1 MIEQQAVKTRVSNTG
16 SNSQTGFSIGV
27 DWLTYT
33 HDNLRSGDEVND
45 VISALESLAGDQIDF
60 ATNRARHDNH
70 KFWAGSGRSQKG
82 LLLWYN
88 PPRSSDDLL
97 IKSSDGN
104 LLTHPGLLPAPH
116 CPVSDLKADV
126 IRSYLPDHAELHYD
140 AEPITV
146 YDPIKGTKHQ
156 HHGYS
161 IVSTDDGAIETPGE
175 LRVSM
180 SARYLDH
187 VSMNQ
192 IAAYLNVVSGVY
204 GLRCSRFDVALDDHE
219 KQIPL
224 ALVEQA
230 RRNRNYFNVR
240 STSVVNSDDT
250 VKNTQGKTI
259 YFGSRQSDAFMRCY
273 DKTVESKGKRIGNR
287 WETEFHDKK
296 ADRYLKEW
304 LSAMESDERTAS
316 KLLVS
321 MVLGTVDFRD
331 RTKGGKGREK
341 NRKRCAVLPWFDEM
355 CKMLKSVPVRLRI
368 ARPQQS
374 LQRGIDWLKKSAAP
388 TIASAVKVLGSEFA
402 GFFNNLVKDGED
414 RLTNVRRKMI
424 EDADISQLCY

>member
-16 SNSQTGFSIGV
+16 SDSQTGFSIGV

-33 HDNLRSGDEVND
+33 HDNLRSGDEVKD
-45 VISALESLAGDQIDF
+45 VISTLETLAGDQIDF
-60 ATNRARHDNH
+60 STQRSRHDNH

-88 PPRSSDDLL
+88 PPRSSEDLL
-97 IKSSDGN
+97 LKSLDGN
-104 LLTHPGLLPAPH
+104 LISHPGLLPAPH
-116 CPVSDLKADV
+116 HPVPDFAAEY
-126 IRSYLPDHAELHYD
+126 IREQLPDHAQLHYD
-140 AEPITV
+140 PGAGKC
-146 YDPIKGTKHQ
+146 YDPNDGSEYD

-161 IVSTDDGAIETPGE
+161 ITASDDGAIEKPGE

-187 VSMNQ
+187 VSMTQ
-192 IAAYLNVVSGVY
+192 IAAYLTVVSGVY

-250 VKNTQGKTI
+250 VKNTQGQTI

-341 NRKRCAVLPWFDEM
+341 NRERCAVLPWFDEM
-355 CKMLKSVPVRLRI
+355 CKMLKSIPVRLRI

-374 LQRGIDWLKKSAAP
+374 LQRTVD
-388 TIASAVKVLGSEFA
+388 
-402 GFFNNLVKDGED
+402 
-414 RLTNVRRKMI
+414 
-424 EDADISQLCY
+424 C